1 MTIRTESIVDRVLAV
16 AEARA
21 REAES
26 QPRKEAMTASLS
38 SAAKPLSPSSP
49 LPKPNALQEAIEDFL
64 RKKQAEA
71 GPLVPAR
78 KEPPPEPVALDTWE
92 PGLLQRLLTALVNI
106 FKRALGLVAGVIAP
120 KAAPLPSDAPPQA
133 SNETARDP
141 KDVQIE
147 ELKVELLELKR
158 QLADAKQQLEGF
170 KRMARAFGAEA
181 SEADVQDAWEK
192 EMCADRAVAAL
203 EEDVAAREARALAL
217 DRARDARRTAAE
229 RAAAA
234 VADAVAAAAADARR
248 QEALRALNFGIAG
261 DANRVLAR
269 TLHDDSRDQ
278 ADDPS
283 EIEIERPKG

>member
-1 MTIRTESIVDRVLAV
+1 
-16 AEARA
+16 
-21 REAES
+21 
-26 QPRKEAMTASLS
+26 MTASLS
-38 SAAKPLSPSSP
+38 SAAKPLPPYSPP
-49 LPKPNALQEAIEDFL
+49 RKPSALQEAIEDFL
-64 RKKQAEA
+64 RKRQAET

-78 KEPPPEPVALDTWE
+78 KEATPEPVALDTWE

-120 KAAPLPSDAPPQA
+120 KAAPLPSDVPPQA

-147 ELKVELLELKR
+147 ELKAELLELKR
-158 QLADAKQQLEGF
+158 QLADAKRELEGF
-170 KRMARAFGAEA
+170 KHMARAFGAEA
-181 SEADVQDAWEK
+181 SEADVEDAWQK
-192 EMCADRAVAAL
+192 EMCADRAVATL

-217 DRARDARRTAAE
+217 DRAHDARRTAAE

-261 DANRVLAR
+261 DANRALAR
-269 TLHDDSRDQ
+269 TPHDDSRDQ